1 MKNETG
7 AAASAAAPGFTTAFA
22 VVARGAAAQATAPVS
37 FFIFIFHFSFFIID
51 FNFDDQEFSLF
62 ESFP

>member
-22 VVARGAAAQATAPVS
+22 VVARDATAEAAAPGS
-37 FFIFIFHFSFFIID
+37 FFIFFFHVLFFTLD
-51 FNFDDQEFSLF
+51 FNFDFDLLIFYCHSW
-62 ESFP
+62 